1 MYGYNLEP
9 SNVGKANAEAVDLID
24 EDKKLVVQVSS
35 TATKTK
41 INSTLEKEKIKE
53 LSNEGYRIKFVFV
66 ANEVK
71 NLRDETYN
79 NIHNIIFE
87 PNADIWD
94 KVTALERIPQL
105 TIDKM
110 TLVHDLIQKE
120 FGERPNTLKLSH
132 NYLISVEVT

>member
-1 MYGYNLEP
+1 M
-9 SNVGKANAEAVDLID
+9 
-24 EDKKLVVQVSS
+24 
-35 TATKTK
+35 
-41 INSTLEKEKIKE
+41 
-53 LSNEGYRIKFVFV
+53 SNEGYRIKFVFV
-66 ANEVK
+66 ANEAK

-87 PNADIWD
+87 PNTDIWD
-94 KVTALERIPQL
+94 KVTLLERIPQL

-132 NYLISVEVT
+132 NYLISIEVT

>member
-1 MYGYNLEP
+1 M
-9 SNVGKANAEAVDLID
+9 GKANAEAVDLID